1 MKQDTIGS
9 QVLAFLAGN
18 LLDPTPFNYRFGYL
32 YLTRTSKVIAQEADT
47 YIDAGLRMTQEAVAE
62 IMHKFAQVSE
72 DPAERIAARD
82 EALEMFLD
90 AAGELARETQ
100 RQAGDMGRD
109 IAEESEAIRKGAE
122 GEDLKTAI
130 RHIVDRAD
138 QAERELAN
146 SSNRIDRLQRDL
158 DEARNKALVDE
169 LTGIANRR
177 AARSTIQD
185 LEISKVRYCLAI
197 IDIDHFKSINDTYGH
212 PVGDRALKLV
222 AGALEESLAPWPVAR
237 WGGEEFLVI
246 AEVPDPARLAEK
258 VQAAKDDLAERKLKL
273 RETDE
278 PMNPITFSAG
288 VAGSLATSEQTLRRA
303 DNALYEAKKGGRN
316 TVLIAPE
323 KGRVGDGG

>member
-9 QVLAFLAGN
+9 KVLAFLAGN

-32 YLTRTSKVIAQEADT
+32 YLNRTSKVIVEETDT
-47 YIDAGLRMTQEAVAE
+47 YIDSGMRMTQEAVAE
-62 IMHKFAQVSE
+62 IMQKFAQASE

-82 EALEMFLD
+82 EALDLFLD

-100 RQAGDMGRD
+100 RQAGDVGRD
-109 IAEESEAIRKGAE
+109 IAEESQVIREGAE
-122 GEDLKTAI
+122 GEDLTSAI
-130 RHIVDRAD
+130 GRIVDRAA

-158 DEARNKALVDE
+158 EEARNKALVDE

-177 AARSTIQD
+177 AARTTIQD
-185 LEISKVRYCLAI
+185 LETRKVRYCIAI
-197 IDIDHFKSINDTYGH
+197 IDVDHFKSINDTYGH
-212 PVGDRALKLV
+212 TVGDRALKLV
-222 AGALEESLAPWPVAR
+222 ATALEESLAPWPVAR

-246 AEVPDPARLAEK
+246 AEVPD
-258 VQAAKDDLAERKLKL
+258 AKKLAERVAEAKETLAERNLKL

-278 PMNPITFSAG
+278 PMGPITFSAG
-288 VAGSLATSEQTLRRA
+288 VAVNSETSDETLRRA
-303 DNALYEAKKGGRN
+303 DNALYEAKKAGRN

-323 KGRVGDGG
+323 SGRVADAA

>member
-1 MKQDTIGS
+1 MKQDTIGNK
-9 QVLAFLAGN
+9 VLAFLAGN

-32 YLTRTSKVIAQEADT
+32 YLSRASKVVAEETDT
-47 YIDAGLRMTQEAVAE
+47 YIDTGMRMTQEAVAE
-62 IMHKFAQVSE
+62 IMHKFAQASE

-90 AAGELARETQ
+90 VAGELARETR
-100 RQAGDMGRD
+100 RQAGDVGRD
-109 IAEESEAIRKGAE
+109 IAEESQAIREGAE
-122 GEDLKTAI
+122 GEDLKSAI
-130 RHIVDRAD
+130 CRIVDRAA

-158 DEARNKALVDE
+158 EEARNKALVDE
-169 LTGIANRR
+169 LTGIPNRR
-177 AARSTIQD
+177 AARTTILD
-185 LEISKVRYCLAI
+185 LEMRKVRYCLAI
-197 IDIDHFKSINDTYGH
+197 IDVDHFKSINDTYGH

-222 AGALEESLAPWPVAR
+222 AAALEESLAPWPVAR

-246 AEVPDPARLAEK
+246 GEIPDPARMAEK
-258 VQAAKDDLAERKLKL
+258 VQAAKDDLADRKLKL

-288 VAGSLATSEQTLRRA
+288 VAGNSDTSDKTLRRA
-303 DNALYEAKKGGRN
+303 DNALYEAKGSGRN

-323 KGRVGDGG
+323 TGRVGDQ